1 MEAAE
6 EHVYS
11 AWQETK
17 STGGEDE
24 RKAFDRDRSAPE
36 EIYLLREIGER
47 TELPE

>member
-1 MEAAE
+1 METAE

-11 AWQETK
+11 AWQEQK

-24 RKAFDRDRSAPE
+24 RKALDRDRFTPE
-36 EIYLLREIGER
+36 KIYLLHSAGER